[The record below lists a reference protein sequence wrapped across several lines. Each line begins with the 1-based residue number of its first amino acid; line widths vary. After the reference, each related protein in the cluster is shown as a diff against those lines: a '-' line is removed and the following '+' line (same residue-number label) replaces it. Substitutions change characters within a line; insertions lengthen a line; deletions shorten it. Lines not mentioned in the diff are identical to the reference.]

1 MAWRAPD
8 GRAAGGEAGYEGP
21 WSAGQQGR
29 AADDLPGYTR
39 PLPAG
44 PGWHGSPGPGW
55 QGAPGPGWQE
65 SPGWDAPPR
74 ARRPAGYGP
83 GGYGRSVGRRRGR
96 RILKRLFLTLVTL
109 VVVIAIGVG
118 ALWVLTPSAGEA
130 TQLASQQAKQHGIA
144 YPGPAVPLN
153 FSRALVATED
163 HRYYSEQGVDPFAV
177 ARFVASK
184 VTGNTSNQGGATLEQ
199 QLAKMLYTPGQSGVT
214 AELKQVVMAF
224 KLDAAYNKTQILGL
238 YAEVA
243 YYGHGYYGLQAAS
256 CGYFGHPAADLT
268 PVQGAMLAGAVNAPT
283 VDDPIDNPEQAY
295 ARLTHVV
302 GRMVT
307 VGDITQAQGKAMLK
321 SSLGIV
327 PRSQAGC

>member
-8 GRAAGGEAGYEGP
+8 GRTAGGETGYGGP
-21 WSAGQQGR
+21 WGAGQEGGSP
-29 AADDLPGYTR
+29 DDLAGYTR

-44 PGWHGSPGPGW
+44 PGWKGPPGSGW
-55 QGAPGPGWQE
+55 EA
-65 SPGWDAPPR
+65 PR
-74 ARRPAGYGP
+74 ARRTNGYGP
-83 GGYGRSVGRRRGR
+83 DGYGPNGYGRYGGRRRGR
-96 RILKRLFLTLVTL
+96 RILRRLTFTVVTL
-109 VVVIAIGVG
+109 VVIVAIGIG
-118 ALWVLTPSAGEA
+118 ALWVSTPSASEA

-144 YPGPAVPLN
+144 YPGPAVPAN

-163 HRYYSEQGVDPFAV
+163 HRYYTEQGVDPYAV
-177 ARFVASK
+177 ARFLVSK

-199 QLAKMLYTPGQSGVT
+199 QLAKMLYTPGEAGVN
-214 AELKQVVMAF
+214 AEVKQIVLAY
-224 KLDAAYNKTQILGL
+224 KLDVTYSKTQILDL

-283 VDDPIDNPEQAY
+283 IDDPIDNPQQAY

-307 VGDITQAQGKAMLK
+307 VGDITQAQGKKMLN

>member
-8 GRAAGGEAGYEGP
+8 GRAAGGETGYRGP
-21 WSAGQQGR
+21 WSAGQEGSP
-29 AADDLPGYTR
+29 ADGQPGYTR
-39 PLPAG
+39 PLP
-44 PGWHGSPGPGW
+44 SGPGW
-55 QGAPGPGWQE
+55 QGSPRSGWE
-65 SPGWDAPPR
+65 APR
-74 ARRPAGYGP
+74 ARHADGYGP
-83 GGYGRSVGRRRGR
+83 NGNGRNGYGRNGGRRRHR
-96 RILKRLFLTLVTL
+96 VLKRLAFTAITL
-109 VVVIAIGVG
+109 VVVIAIGIG
-118 ALWVLTPSAGEA
+118 ALWVLTPSASEA

-144 YPGPAVPLN
+144 YPGPAVPPN

-199 QLAKMLYTPGQSGVT
+199 QLAKMLYTPGESGVS
-214 AELKQVVMAF
+214 AEVKQVVMAY
-224 KLDAAYNKTQILGL
+224 KLDAAYSKTQILDL

-283 VDDPIDNPEQAY
+283 LDDPINNPVHAK
-295 ARLTHVV
+295 ARLDHVI
-302 GRMVT
+302 GRMLA
-307 VGDITQAQGKAMLK
+307 VGDITQAQAQQMMNT
-321 SSLGIV
+321 SLGIV
-327 PRSQAGC
+327 PRDQADC